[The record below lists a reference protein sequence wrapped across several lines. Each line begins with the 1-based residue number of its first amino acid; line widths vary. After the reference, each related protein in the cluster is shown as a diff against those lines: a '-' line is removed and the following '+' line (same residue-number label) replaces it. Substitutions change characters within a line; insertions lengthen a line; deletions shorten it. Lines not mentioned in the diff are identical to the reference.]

1 MFSCSLKNN
10 GARGRG
16 ERERESGKGAIRKLD
31 SSIFRTSPVSKQNGR
46 AHIFD
51 IAGNLGN
58 VMYIEREKGE
68 RRRSIGAMEQSGSA
82 FLDVI

>member
-1 MFSCSLKNN
+1 M
-10 GARGRG
+10 
-16 ERERESGKGAIRKLD
+16 SGKGAIRKLD

-58 VMYIEREKGE
+58 AMYIEREKGE
-68 RRRSIGAMEQSGSA
+68 KEEEVSGRWSRVGRRFSM
-82 FLDVI
+82 